1 MTGDREKI
9 FANLL
14 YLMKNLYPE
23 NIKNNIIIRQIIQ
36 IFKKEIFVKKIQ
48 QRRSMTV
55 H

>member
-14 YLMKNLYPE
+14 YLVKNLCPE
-23 NIKNNIIIRQIIQ
+23 NIKNNIIIRKIIQ
-36 IFKKEIFVKKIQ
+36 ILTKEIFEKKIQ
-48 QRRSMTV
+48 QRFMSD